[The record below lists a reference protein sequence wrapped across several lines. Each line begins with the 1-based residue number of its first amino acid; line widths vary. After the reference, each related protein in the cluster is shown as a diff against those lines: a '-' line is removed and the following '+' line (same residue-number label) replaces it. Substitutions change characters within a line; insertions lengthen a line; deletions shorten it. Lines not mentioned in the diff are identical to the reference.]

1 MNIIIDYGLGNI
13 NSVQRAFKKA
23 GIETLV
29 SGDVN
34 KIKEA
39 NSIILPGVGAFRDA
53 IRAIKN
59 KKFDELIYNH
69 IKEDK
74 PLIGICLGM
83 QLLYEKDFEHGEYE
97 GLGIL
102 KGEVREI
109 ETDLK
114 LPHMGWNK
122 LIFNKPNDPIL
133 KYIKEGEYVYYIH
146 SYYAA
151 NFGEE
156 VVAYSDY
163 DIKIPGIVKNKNV
176 YGIQFHP
183 EKSGKVGHNILKAYS
198 EIIGE

>member
-13 NSVQRAFKKA
+13 NSIQRAFKKA

-39 NSIILPGVGAFRDA
+39 KSLILPGVGAFRDA
-53 IRAIKN
+53 IKAIKN
-59 KKFDELIYNH
+59 KNFDELIFRH
-69 IKEDK
+69 IEDNK

-83 QLLYEKDFEHGEYE
+83 QLLYEKDFEHGEYD

-114 LPHMGWNK
+114 LPHMGWNR